1 MSFKE
6 ILKNTDNQILKGV
19 ILKVKN
25 ESMKKDIKFSDL
37 RKNLLELMEYDEKV
51 FFDVIKLGSD
61 QMMIDLSVKK
71 LGLRDLLDSE
81 FAGKGLE

>member
-1 MSFKE
+1 MSFKD
-6 ILKNTDNQILKGV
+6 ILKNTDNQILKGL

-51 FFDVIKLGSD
+51 FFDVIKL
-61 QMMIDLSVKK
+61 VTRKK
-71 LGLRDLLDSE
+71 Y
-81 FAGKGLE
+81 K

>member
-1 MSFKE
+1 MSYKE
-6 ILKNTDNQILKGV
+6 ILKNTDNQILKGL

-51 FFDVIKLGSD
+51 FFDVIKLV
-61 QMMIDLSVKK
+61 MRKK
-71 LGLRDLLDSE
+71 Y
-81 FAGKGLE
+81 K

>member
-6 ILKNTDNQILKGV
+6 ILKNNDNQILKGL

-37 RKNLLELMEYDEKV
+37 RKNLLELMEYDENV
-51 FFDVIKLGSD
+51 FFDVIKL
-61 QMMIDLSVKK
+61 VTRKK
-71 LGLRDLLDSE
+71 Y
-81 FAGKGLE
+81 K

>member
-6 ILKNTDNQILKGV
+6 ILKNTDNQILKCL

-51 FFDVIKLGSD
+51 FFDVIKL
-61 QMMIDLSVKK
+61 VTRKK
-71 LGLRDLLDSE
+71 Y
-81 FAGKGLE
+81 K

>member
-6 ILKNTDNQILKGV
+6 ILKNTDNQLLKGL

-51 FFDVIKLGSD
+51 FFDVIKL
-61 QMMIDLSVKK
+61 VTRKK
-71 LGLRDLLDSE
+71 Y
-81 FAGKGLE
+81 K

>member
-6 ILKNTDNQILKGV
+6 ILKNTDNQILKGL

-25 ESMKKDIKFSDL
+25 ESMKKNIKFSDL

-51 FFDVIKLGSD
+51 FFDVIKL
-61 QMMIDLSVKK
+61 VTRKK
-71 LGLRDLLDSE
+71 Y
-81 FAGKGLE
+81 K

>member
-6 ILKNTDNQILKGV
+6 ILKNTDNQILKGL

-37 RKNLLELMEYDEKV
+37 RKNLLELMEYDEKI
-51 FFDVIKLGSD
+51 FFDVIKL
-61 QMMIDLSVKK
+61 VTRKK
-71 LGLRDLLDSE
+71 Y
-81 FAGKGLE
+81 K

>member
-6 ILKNTDNQILKGV
+6 ILKNTDNQILKGL

-51 FFDVIKLGSD
+51 FFDVIKL
-61 QMMIDLSVKK
+61 VTRKK
-71 LGLRDLLDSE
+71 Y
-81 FAGKGLE
+81 K

>member
-6 ILKNTDNQILKGV
+6 ILKNTDNQILKGLL
-19 ILKVKN
+19 LKVKN

-51 FFDVIKLGSD
+51 FFDVIKLV
-61 QMMIDLSVKK
+61 MRKK
-71 LGLRDLLDSE
+71 Y
-81 FAGKGLE
+81 K

>member
-6 ILKNTDNQILKGV
+6 ILKNTDNQILKGF

-51 FFDVIKLGSD
+51 FFDVIKL
-61 QMMIDLSVKK
+61 VTRKK
-71 LGLRDLLDSE
+71 Y
-81 FAGKGLE
+81 K

>member
-6 ILKNTDNQILKGV
+6 ILKNTDNQILKGL

-37 RKNLLELMEYDEKV
+37 RKNLFELMEYDEKV
-51 FFDVIKLGSD
+51 FFDVIKL
-61 QMMIDLSVKK
+61 VTRKK
-71 LGLRDLLDSE
+71 Y
-81 FAGKGLE
+81 K

>member
-6 ILKNTDNQILKGV
+6 ILKNTDNQILKGL

-37 RKNLLELMEYDEKV
+37 RKNPLELMEYDEKV
-51 FFDVIKLGSD
+51 FFDVIKL
-61 QMMIDLSVKK
+61 VTRKK
-71 LGLRDLLDSE
+71 Y
-81 FAGKGLE
+81 K

>member
-6 ILKNTDNQILKGV
+6 ILKNTDNQILKGL

-51 FFDVIKLGSD
+51 FFDVIKLVTRKK
-61 QMMIDLSVKK
+61 SVSYTH
-71 LGLRDLLDSE
+71 LTLPTTPYV
-81 FAGKGLE
+81 

>member
-6 ILKNTDNQILKGV
+6 ILKNTDNQILKGL

-25 ESMKKDIKFSDL
+25 ESMKEDIKFSDL

-51 FFDVIKLGSD
+51 FFDVIKL
-61 QMMIDLSVKK
+61 VTRKK
-71 LGLRDLLDSE
+71 Y
-81 FAGKGLE
+81 K

>member
-6 ILKNTDNQILKGV
+6 ILKNTDNQILKGL

-51 FFDVIKLGSD
+51 FFNVIKL
-61 QMMIDLSVKK
+61 VTRKK
-71 LGLRDLLDSE
+71 Y
-81 FAGKGLE
+81 K

>member
-6 ILKNTDNQILKGV
+6 ILKNTDNQILKGL

-51 FFDVIKLGSD
+51 FFDFIKL
-61 QMMIDLSVKK
+61 VTRKK
-71 LGLRDLLDSE
+71 Y
-81 FAGKGLE
+81 K

>member
-6 ILKNTDNQILKGV
+6 ILKNTDNQILKGL

-37 RKNLLELMEYDEKV
+37 RENLLELMEYDEKV
-51 FFDVIKLGSD
+51 FFDVIKL
-61 QMMIDLSVKK
+61 VTRKK
-71 LGLRDLLDSE
+71 Y
-81 FAGKGLE
+81 K

>member
-6 ILKNTDNQILKGV
+6 ILKNTDNQILKGL

-51 FFDVIKLGSD
+51 FFDVIKLVTRK
-61 QMMIDLSVKK
+61 I
-71 LGLRDLLDSE
+71 
-81 FAGKGLE
+81 

>member
-6 ILKNTDNQILKGV
+6 ILKNTDNQILKGL

-25 ESMKKDIKFSDL
+25 ESMKKDIKFSYL

-51 FFDVIKLGSD
+51 FFDVIKL
-61 QMMIDLSVKK
+61 VTRKK
-71 LGLRDLLDSE
+71 Y
-81 FAGKGLE
+81 K